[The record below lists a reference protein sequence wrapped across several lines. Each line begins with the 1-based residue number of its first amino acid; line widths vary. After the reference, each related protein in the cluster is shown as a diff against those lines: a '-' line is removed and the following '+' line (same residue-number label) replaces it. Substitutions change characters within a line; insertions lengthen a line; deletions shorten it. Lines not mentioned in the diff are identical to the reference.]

1 MLYDLLLAAFDK
13 YFTYTTRTGTE
24 LSFLNYRI
32 IQSEWGNSIDQTT
45 PICQNILAKYF
56 PDKTMKV
63 PFQSSPF
70 PLDNGVEMK
79 IFEANYL
86 SDKELSELA
95 KIHRGGY
102 STWAGALLHIAD
114 KSRPGLSYVAM
125 RLTGY
130 NSNPRRPCFTILQQT
145 MAYLYHHPHI
155 PIMYSR
161 KQEIEKPLT
170 LFMNKGQAEVGS
182 FF

>member
-1 MLYDLLLAAFDK
+1 MLFGSTSKVLYDLLLAAFDK

-32 IQSEWGNSIDQTT
+32 IQSEWGISIDQTT
-45 PICQNILAKYF
+45 HIRQNILAKYF

-79 IFEANYL
+79 IFEATDL

-102 STWAGALLHIAD
+102 STWAGALLHIAV
-114 KSRPGLSYVAM
+114 KSRPDLSYATM

-130 NSNPRRPCFTILQQT
+130 NST
-145 MAYLYHHPHI
+145 MFYNFATNHGLFVPS
-155 PIMYSR
+155 PSYSNHVF
-161 KQEIEKPLT
+161 KKAG
-170 LFMNKGQAEVGS
+170 N
-182 FF
+182 